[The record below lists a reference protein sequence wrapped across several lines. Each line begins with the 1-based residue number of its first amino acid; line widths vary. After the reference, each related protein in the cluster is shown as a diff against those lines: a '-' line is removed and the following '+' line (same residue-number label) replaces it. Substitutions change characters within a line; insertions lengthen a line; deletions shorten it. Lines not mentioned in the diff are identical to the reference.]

1 MNLIIFGPP
10 GAGKGTQSNNI
21 INNFDLKQV
30 STGDLLRNEIKI
42 QTDLGKKIE
51 SIINNGQ
58 LVSDDI
64 VNTLIRKIILDPKN
78 FNRLIFDGY
87 PRTIS
92 QVYSLEKLLEE
103 FNQKISIVFNLSID
117 KDIVS
122 KRANGRVICTRCFG
136 IFNVYLNPPNSKN
149 HKCEKKYLEKRT
161 DDNSKTILNRYET
174 YVAKT
179 KPILDYYNNKGLLF
193 EIDGNQKIVEIYGK
207 IKGILENIRDWHY
220 VYFLYKFPWKNLTSL
235 IYGSYSRYQ
244 YPSK

>member
-1 MNLIIFGPP
+1 MNLIIFGSP

-30 STGDLLRNEIKI
+30 STGDLLRSEIKI

-51 SIINNGQ
+51 SIINNGE
-58 LVSDDI
+58 LVSDEV
-64 VNTLIRKIILDPKN
+64 VNTLIRKIISDPKN

-92 QVYSLEKLLEE
+92 QVYSLEKLLKE
-103 FNQKISIVFNLSID
+103 FNQKISIVLNLNVD

-122 KRANGRVICTRCFG
+122 KRANGRVIWTRCFR

-179 KPILDYYNNKGLLF
+179 KPILDYYNKRGLLL
-193 EIDGNQKIVEIYGK
+193 EIDGNQKIVEIYVK
-207 IKGILENIRDWHY
+207 IEGILENIRDWHY

-244 YPSK
+244 YSSK

>member
-51 SIINNGQ
+51 SIINNGD
-58 LVSDDI
+58 LVSDDV
-64 VNTLIRKIILDPKN
+64 VNTLIRKIVSDPKN

-92 QVYSLEKLLEE
+92 QVYSLEKLLKE
-103 FNQKISIVFNLSID
+103 FNQKISIVFNLYVE

-122 KRANGRVICTRCFG
+122 KRVNGRVICTRCFK
-136 IFNVYLNPPNSKN
+136 IFNLYLDPPNSKN

-179 KPILDYYNNKGLLF
+179 KPILDYYNKKRFLV
-193 EIDGNQKIVEIYGK
+193 EIDGNQKIVEICGK

-220 VYFLYKFPWKNLTSL
+220 VCFLYKFP
-235 IYGSYSRYQ
+235 
-244 YPSK
+244 

>member
-30 STGDLLRNEIKI
+30 STGDLLRSEIKI

-51 SIINNGQ
+51 SIINNGE
-58 LVSDDI
+58 LVSDDV
-64 VNTLIRKIILDPKN
+64 VNTLIRKIISDPKN

-92 QVYSLEKLLEE
+92 QVYSLEKLLKE
-103 FNQKISIVFNLSID
+103 FNQKISIVFNLNVE
-117 KDIVS
+117 KDIVL
-122 KRANGRVICTRCFG
+122 KRANGRVICTRCFR

-149 HKCEKKYLEKRT
+149 HKWEKKYLEKRT

-179 KPILDYYNNKGLLF
+179 KPILDYFNKKGILI
-193 EIDGNQKIVEIYGK
+193 EIDGNLKIVEIYDK

-235 IYGSYSRYQ
+235 IYGPYSRYQ

>member
-30 STGDLLRNEIKI
+30 STGDLLRSEIKI

-51 SIINNGQ
+51 SIINNGE
-58 LVSDDI
+58 LVSDDV

-92 QVYSLEKLLEE
+92 QVYSLEKLLKE
-103 FNQKISIVFNLSID
+103 FNQKISIVFNLNVD

-122 KRANGRVICTRCFG
+122 KRVNGRVICTRCFG
-136 IFNVYLNPPNSKN
+136 IFNVYLDPPNSKN
-149 HKCEKKYLEKRT
+149 HKCEKKYLEKRN

-174 YVAKT
+174 YVEKT
-179 KPILDYYNNKGLLF
+179 KPILDYYNKKKLLL

-207 IKGILENIRDWHY
+207 IKGILENIKD
-220 VYFLYKFPWKNLTSL
+220 
-235 IYGSYSRYQ
+235 
-244 YPSK
+244 

>member
-21 INNFDLKQV
+21 INNFNLKQV
-30 STGDLLRNEIKI
+30 STGDLLRSEIKT

-51 SIINNGQ
+51 SIINNGE
-58 LVSDDI
+58 LVSDDV
-64 VNTLIRKIILDPKN
+64 VNTLIRKIISDPKN

-92 QVYSLEKLLEE
+92 QVYSLEKLLKE
-103 FNQKISIVFNLSID
+103 FNQKISIVFSLNVD

-122 KRANGRVICTRCFG
+122 KRANGRVICTRCFR

-161 DDNSKTILNRYET
+161 DDDRKTILNRYET
-174 YVAKT
+174 YVVKT
-179 KPILDYYNNKGLLF
+179 KPILDYYDKKRFLVK
-193 EIDGNQKIVEIYGK
+193 IDGNQKIVEIYDK
-207 IKGILENIRDWHY
+207 IKGILENIRD
-220 VYFLYKFPWKNLTSL
+220 
-235 IYGSYSRYQ
+235 
-244 YPSK
+244 

>member
-21 INNFDLKQV
+21 INSFDLKQV
-30 STGDLLRNEIKI
+30 STGDLLRSEIKTR
-42 QTDLGKKIE
+42 TDLGKKIE
-51 SIINNGQ
+51 SLIKNGE
-58 LVSDDI
+58 LVSDNV
-64 VNTLIRKIILDPKN
+64 VNALVRKIISDSKN

-92 QVYSLEKLLEE
+92 QVYSLEKLLKE
-103 FNQKISIVFNLSID
+103 FNQKISIVFNLNVD

-122 KRANGRVICTRCFG
+122 KRVNGRVICTRCFM
-136 IFNVYLNPPNSKN
+136 IFNAYLNPPNSKN

-179 KPILDYYNNKGLLF
+179 KPILDYYNKKGLLL
-193 EIDGNQKIVEIYGK
+193 EIDGNQKIVEIYDK
-207 IKGILENIRDWHY
+207 IKGILENIRD
-220 VYFLYKFPWKNLTSL
+220 
-235 IYGSYSRYQ
+235 
-244 YPSK
+244 

>member
-30 STGDLLRNEIKI
+30 STGDLLRSEIKI

-51 SIINNGQ
+51 SIINNGE
-58 LVSDDI
+58 LVSDDV
-64 VNTLIRKIILDPKN
+64 VNTLIRKIISNPKN

-92 QVYSLEKLLEE
+92 QVYSLEKLLKE
-103 FNQKISIVFNLSID
+103 FNQKISIVFNLNVD

-122 KRANGRVICTRCFG
+122 KRVNGRVICAKCFR
-136 IFNVYLNPPNSKN
+136 IFNVYFDPPNSKN

-161 DDNSKTILNRYET
+161 DDNFKTILNRYET

-179 KPILDYYNNKGLLF
+179 KPILDYYSKKGLLL
-193 EIDGNQKIVEIYGK
+193 EIDGNQEIAEIYGK
-207 IKGILENIRDWHY
+207 IKRILQNIRD
-220 VYFLYKFPWKNLTSL
+220 
-235 IYGSYSRYQ
+235 
-244 YPSK
+244 

>member
-10 GAGKGTQSNNI
+10 GAGKGTQSKNI
-21 INNFDLKQV
+21 INNFNLKQV

-51 SIINNGQ
+51 SIMNNGK

-64 VNTLIRKIILDPKN
+64 VNTLIGKIISNPKN
-78 FNRLIFDGY
+78 LNKLIFDGY

-92 QVYSLEKLLEE
+92 QVYSLEKLLKE
-103 FNQKISIVFNLSID
+103 FNQKISIVFSLNVD

-122 KRANGRVICTRCFG
+122 KRANGRVVCTRCFR

-161 DDNSKTILNRYET
+161 DDNSKTILNRYKT
-174 YVAKT
+174 YVSKT
-179 KPILDYYNNKGLLF
+179 KPILDYYSKKGILHN
-193 EIDGNQKIVEIYGK
+193 IDGSQKIDEIYHE
-207 IKGILENIRDWHY
+207 IKGILKNIRD
-220 VYFLYKFPWKNLTSL
+220 
-235 IYGSYSRYQ
+235 
-244 YPSK
+244 

>member
-1 MNLIIFGPP
+1 MNLIMFGPP

-30 STGDLLRNEIKI
+30 STGDLLRSEIKI

-51 SIINNGQ
+51 SIINNGE
-58 LVSDDI
+58 LVSDDA
-64 VNTLIRKIILDPKN
+64 VNTLIRKIISAPKN

-92 QVYSLEKLLEE
+92 QVYSLEKLLKE
-103 FNQKISIVFNLSID
+103 FNQKISIVFNLNVD

-122 KRANGRVICTRCFG
+122 KRANGRVICTKCSR
-136 IFNVYLNPPNSKN
+136 IFNVYLNPPNSIN

-174 YVAKT
+174 YVEKT
-179 KPILDYYNNKGLLF
+179 KPILDYYNKKELLF
-193 EIDGNQKIVEIYGK
+193 EIDGSQKIVEIYDK
-207 IKGILENIRDWHY
+207 IKGILENIRD
-220 VYFLYKFPWKNLTSL
+220 
-235 IYGSYSRYQ
+235 
-244 YPSK
+244 

>member
-1 MNLIIFGPP
+1 MILIIFGPP
-10 GAGKGTQSNNI
+10 GAGKGTLSNNI

-30 STGDLLRNEIKI
+30 STGDLLRSEIKI

-51 SIINNGQ
+51 SIINNGE
-58 LVSDDI
+58 LVSDNV
-64 VNTLIRKIILDPKN
+64 VNTLIRKIISDPKN

-92 QVYSLEKLLEE
+92 QVYSLEKLLKE
-103 FNQKISIVFNLSID
+103 FNQKISIVFNLNVD

-149 HKCEKKYLEKRT
+149 HKCDKKYLEKRT

-174 YVAKT
+174 YVSKT
-179 KPILDYYNNKGLLF
+179 KPILDYYSKKGLLL
-193 EIDGNQKIVEIYGK
+193 EIDGNQKIVEIFDK
-207 IKGILENIRDWHY
+207 IKGILENIRD
-220 VYFLYKFPWKNLTSL
+220 
-235 IYGSYSRYQ
+235 
-244 YPSK
+244 

>member
-30 STGDLLRNEIKI
+30 STGDLLRSEIKI

-51 SIINNGQ
+51 SIINNGE
-58 LVSDDI
+58 LVSDNI
-64 VNTLIRKIILDPKN
+64 VNTLIRKIISDPES
-78 FNRLIFDGY
+78 FNRVIFDGY

-92 QVYSLEKLLEE
+92 QVYSLEKLLKE
-103 FNQKISIVFNLSID
+103 FNQKISIVFSLNLD

-122 KRANGRVICTRCFG
+122 KRINGRTICTRCSR
-136 IFNVYLNPPNSKN
+136 IFNVYFNPPNSKN

-161 DDNSKTILNRYET
+161 DDNFKTILNRYET
-174 YVAKT
+174 YVVKT
-179 KPILDYYNNKGLLF
+179 KPILDYYNSKKILF
-193 EIDGNQKIVEIYGK
+193 EIDGNQKIDEIYDK

-220 VYFLYKFPWKNLTSL
+220 ASFLYKFLEK
-235 IYGSYSRYQ
+235 I
-244 YPSK
+244 

>member
-30 STGDLLRNEIKI
+30 STGDLLRSEIKI

-51 SIINNGQ
+51 SIVNNGE
-58 LVSDDI
+58 LVSDDV
-64 VNTLIRKIILDPKN
+64 VNTLIRKIISDPKN

-92 QVYSLEKLLEE
+92 QVYSLEKLLKE
-103 FNQKISIVFNLSID
+103 FSQKISIVFNLYVD

-122 KRANGRVICTRCFG
+122 KRVNGRVICTRCFR

-179 KPILDYYNNKGLLF
+179 KPILDYYNKKGLLL
-193 EIDGNQKIVEIYGK
+193 EIDGNQKIVEIYDK

-235 IYGSYSRYQ
+235 NYGTYSRYQ
-244 YPSK
+244 YSSK